1 MMFIRFAFIIFL
13 LSFSFSFPQNNKV
26 PIIAFHG
33 VPSGKFSTEE
43 QFINMKSAGIDICY
57 TVFNSKEE
65 VIKAL
70 NASQTAGT
78 KLIINIKALQIDIK
92 NAVNLFKNY
101 PALYGYALAD
111 EPSPIQFDDLRKDIL
126 QISSLDKKHII
137 YINLY
142 PNYVPKQLINDL
154 SYENYVKKFVEQVP
168 VKFISFDHYPII
180 KNEVREN
187 WYENL
192 ETIRNISAQNNL
204 PFWAFACSTIHY
216 SYFQPTLQG
225 VRLQQFS
232 NLLYGAQALQYF
244 TYWTLSYEDN
254 WKKEKYGYSIV
265 DDQGN
270 PTPTYNIVKK
280 VNLQIQRLAWVFFG
294 ANSDK
299 VYHTGTEI
307 PEGTSKLISVPKGFK
322 YFSTNG
328 KNALVSLMSNGK
340 NRFVIIQN
348 KSLNN
353 NITLDYQLGEPMK
366 IVDNFSGKTKNISS
380 TKKLKAS
387 ILPGDVL
394 IFNSNN
400 N

>member
-1 MMFIRFAFIIFL
+1 MIKKNIF
-13 LSFSFSFPQNNKV
+13 FSFFVFGVFSAQKKLFPIVAYQGIPSSFTNERNYQILKDAGFTINLNMFESVEDVEKALSIGEKTKV
-26 PIIAFHG
+26 KIIAS
-33 VPSGKFSTEE
+33 VP
-43 QFINMKSAGIDICY
+43 
-57 TVFNSKEE
+57 
-65 VIKAL
+65 
-70 NASQTAGT
+70 
-78 KLIINIKALQIDIK
+78 DIK
-92 NAVNLFKNY
+92 NSPEIIVKKIKNHSNL
-101 PALYGYALAD
+101 LAYYIED
-111 EPSPIQFDDLRKDIL
+111 EPSTSRFIELSEIV
-126 QISSLDKKHII
+126 KKIKIVDNKKLI
-137 YINLY
+137 YINLMPTY
-142 PNYVPKQLINDL
+142 AGKIAYAAV
-154 SYENYVKKFVEQVP
+154 SYDAYVKQFLTVVNP
-168 VKFISFDHYPII
+168 NILSFDHYPVI
-180 KNEVREN
+180 NNTVRKDF
-187 WYENL
+187 YKNL
-192 ETIRNISAQNNL
+192 EIIRSNAYKYNI
-204 PFWAFACSTIHY
+204 PFWAFACTAIHFEY
-216 SYFQPTLQG
+216 QEPTFQSLKM
-225 VRLQQFS
+225 QQFS
-232 NLLYGAQALQYF
+232 NLLYGAQALQYY
-244 TYWTLSYEDN
+244 TYWTVNNQHWKDNHYSYA
-254 WKKEKYGYSIV
+254 IV

-294 ANSDK
+294 AKSDK

-353 NITLDYQLGEPMK
+353 NITLDYQLGELMK